1 MNGPP
6 RAGGRSIG
14 TRLLGSLLL
23 ITLLTLG
30 LATLLSAIIDI
41 KLFRD
46 HMTRDLEVLA
56 AVVGENCVS
65 ALVFDDPGTAERHLA
80 TLEREYQI
88 RSATLLD
95 ARGETFAQWG
105 RHRADASGPGG
116 TSLITALSPRLEI
129 SYAIAFDGRPAGRLV
144 IEAELV
150 ELRRQFRIYLPLAA
164 LVGLLTLG
172 AALVVA
178 LRLRRR
184 IAEPILRLARRSRAI
199 SQTRDFSERLRDP
212 DVGEEIGTL
221 VAGFNAV
228 LQGLEERE
236 SELALKAR
244 ALDHANAKLR
254 GMALDL
260 AMLEETEKA
269 RLAVELHD
277 GPMQRLA
284 LAEMQIEAATRQRD
298 AESGERLKAGL
309 ELLSEA
315 IGELRGLQF
324 DLSPPV
330 LESGG
335 LSAALGWLAESTQ
348 GRWGLSM
355 SYRLD
360 GVLPALERPRKV
372 LLFQCARELVMN
384 LIKHAKASRAGIR
397 LTQREGRL
405 ELQVEDDGIGFAAGH
420 ARGDCA
426 GGGYGLKGVC
436 ERLALVDG
444 GLTLEDL
451 RPGAR
456 VRLWIPVRPESR

>member
-23 ITLLTLG
+23 ITFLTLG
-30 LATLLSAIIDI
+30 LATLLSALIDI

-65 ALVFDDPGTAERHLA
+65 ALVFDDPGTAQRHLA

-95 ARGETFAQWG
+95 ARDRPFAHWG
-105 RHRADASGPGG
+105 RGPAETAVPGG
-116 TSLITALSPRLEI
+116 ASLITALSPRLSI
-129 SYAIAFDGRPAGRLV
+129 SYPIQFDGRPAGRLV
-144 IEAELV
+144 IDAELV
-150 ELRRQFRIYLPLAA
+150 ELRRQLRIYLPLAA
-164 LVGLLTLG
+164 LVGLFTLG

-184 IAEPILRLARRSRAI
+184 IAEPILRLAMGSRAI
-199 SQTRDFSERLRDP
+199 SEARDFRARLADP
-212 DVGEEIGTL
+212 DVGGEISTL
-221 VAGFNAV
+221 VTGFNAV

-236 SELALKAR
+236 SELARQAG
-244 ALDHANAKLR
+244 ALDQANAKLR
-254 GMALDL
+254 RLALDL
-260 AMLEETEKA
+260 ALLEDTEKA

-277 GPMQRLA
+277 GPMQKLA
-284 LAEMQIEAATRQRD
+284 LAEMQIESAIRQPD
-298 AESGERLKAGL
+298 AESAERLGTGV

-355 SYRLD
+355 SYRMD
-360 GVLPALERPRKV
+360 GTLPALDRPRKV

-384 LIKHAKASRAGIR
+384 LIKHAKASRAEIR
-397 LTQREGRL
+397 LTRRGDCL
-405 ELQVEDDGIGFAAGH
+405 ELQVEDDGVGFGASH
-420 ARGDCA
+420 ARGDSA
-426 GGGYGLKGVC
+426 GGGYGLRGVC

-444 GLTLEDL
+444 GITLEDL
-451 RPGAR
+451 HPGAR
-456 VRLWIPVRPESR
+456 VRLWIPVEAESR